1 MGLQATNAGIDF
13 QQRVSAFM
21 MILTEFEI
29 DVSKI
34 LRINNADEKI
44 MKIDFEACEC
54 IDDLILNLESGKRI
68 FFQMKRTISLSG
80 DSSSEFYKVCK
91 QFVSQSIKNRT
102 SDLAYI
108 LMTRSESSGA
118 VVHQLRRVL
127 DGVRLSRNL
136 EFISSLNLDE
146 KGAFDK
152 FCSNIKEIYKD
163 QTGDD
168 ISEQGL
174 ISFCMK
180 TYVETL
186 DLEKGEAFEKTI
198 FLMLHGKLLI
208 EPITFWEGLIAR
220 AVDYGAKR
228 RSVSVE
234 SLKEFFDDYKSKP
247 ETEAKISSLN
257 AVNEWKRELNEGDI
271 RFDNVVC
278 KPNDKTQKEFQ
289 MTPNHILV
297 IELYRFEE
305 SEKRG
310 YKYVSPNMLYLMNGM
325 ELEVLFRSSTHNKCE
340 EFLDAFNF
348 DGTPKIILMPAK
360 KGEMKNTAAET
371 MHKSLILKSFEEN
384 SKGCNCINCGKSI
397 TDKNAYFIEI
407 DNSEASCMAGLAHKD
422 CPRPIDRIIG
432 ESILNISDEMLGL
445 NKFDINKWI
454 KLSKKGKTAWEATK
468 GIDAPGHVM
477 VVNDFDIFE
486 DGNYCICNI
495 LDNGD
500 KQYITKRGRI
510 QRFGKKAAEVCLSM
524 LKDQRGKA
532 NRSGEIL
539 GYSSVSMSFCSDKQC
554 VTHFPSEKFLK
565 IIDSSIEPYN
575 RIIASI
581 YNDSFTF
588 YAPVMYFSVDGEP
601 LILNNGVF
609 PLISNPFL
617 VSRCIDNWK
626 QYGNEI
632 NDFEIIIIENDIEFI
647 LKISRLISQSIRPIV
662 DCVLTS
668 DKDKPLGTP
677 IILKWEVE
685 AHRKNI
691 PVTDINW
698 CSE

>member
-21 MILTEFEI
+21 MILMEFEI
-29 DVSKI
+29 DTSKI
-34 LRINNADEKI
+34 LGINNADEKI
-44 MKIDFEACEC
+44 VKIDFEACEC
-54 IDDLILNLESGKRI
+54 IDDLVLILESGKKI
-68 FFQMKRTISLSG
+68 FFQMKRNITLSD
-80 DSSSEFYKVCK
+80 DSRSEFYKVCK

-108 LMTRSESSGA
+108 LMTRSEASGA
-118 VVHQLRRVL
+118 VVHKLRRVL
-127 DGVRLSRNL
+127 DGVRLSRNFD
-136 EFISSLNLDE
+136 FISSLNTDE

-152 FCSNIKEIYKD
+152 FCSNLKEIYKD

-174 ISFCMK
+174 LSLCMK

-198 FLMLHGKLLI
+198 FLMLHGKLQI
-208 EPITFWEGLIAR
+208 APIIFWEGLIAR

-234 SLKEFFDDYKSKP
+234 SLKEFFDDYKAKP
-247 ETEAKISSLN
+247 ESEEKISSLD
-257 AVNEWKRELNEGDI
+257 AISEWKRELNEGDV

-278 KPNDKTQKEFQ
+278 RPNDKTQKDFN
-289 MTPNHILV
+289 MTPNTILV
-297 IELYRFEE
+297 VELYRFEK
-305 SEKRG
+305 SEKRD
-310 YKYVSPNMLYLMNGM
+310 YKYVSPNMLYLQNGM
-325 ELEVLFRSSTHNKCE
+325 ELEVLFRSSTQSRCE
-340 EFLDAFNF
+340 EFLSTFNL
-348 DGTPKIILMPAK
+348 DETPEIVVIPAN

-384 SKGCNCINCGKSI
+384 SKNNKCINCGKAI
-397 TDKNAYFIEI
+397 TDKNAYLIEI
-407 DNSEASCMAGLAHKD
+407 DNSEASCIAGLVHKD

-432 ESILNISDEMLGL
+432 ESILKISDEMLGL

-454 KLSKKGKTAWEATK
+454 ELSKNGKTVWESMKSINTSGK
-468 GIDAPGHVM
+468 VM

-486 DGNYCICNI
+486 DGNYCICNV

-500 KQYITKRGRI
+500 KHYITKRGKI
-510 QRFGKKAAEVCLSM
+510 ERFGNKNAEKWLNI
-524 LKDQRGKA
+524 LKDQMDKA
-532 NRSGEIL
+532 NKAGESL
-539 GYSSVSMSFCSDKQC
+539 GYSSESMSFCSDKQC
-554 VTHFPSEKFLK
+554 IINFNSEKFLK
-565 IIDSSIEPYN
+565 IIDSRIEPYN

-588 YAPVMYFSVDGEP
+588 YAPLMYFSVDGEP
-601 LILNNGVF
+601 LILNNDIF

-617 VSRCIDNWK
+617 VSKCIDSWK
-626 QYGNEI
+626 QHGNEI
-632 NDFEIIIIENDIEFI
+632 NDFEICIIENDNEFI
-647 LKISRLISQSIRPIV
+647 LKISRLISQRIRPVV

-668 DKDKPLGTP
+668 NKDIPLGTP
-677 IILKWEVE
+677 IFLEWEIE
-685 AHRKNI
+685 AHAKNI
-691 PVTDINW
+691 PITEI
-698 CSE
+698 